1 MLVLSRNT
9 KPAELKSLIIGIS
22 RYAVCSPDLYGI
34 SVEFKPYLESKDF
47 ISEVLKAN
55 NYKFNIV
62 EPSNLKTIAAND
74 IYNLDYYDPFSTVLI
89 ASRHT
94 MLNLTV
100 GLSTWG
106 DITRDD
112 DMTVMNSLLVQVA
125 TGKTLYILHPMEYI
139 LMCSDLEVPVLYNQ
153 QMFTSEDFAKTL
165 WRKQVPI
172 VREDQY
178 YYTPKCW
185 HGNALAFPKNIYA
198 FTHEYNMN
206 YLLLMQYS
214 SSITLGSLYFL
225 KHYLLPHTPELVKDL
240 EEAIKAQLFEV
251 FKISGEIDLS
261 LELKES

>member
-9 KPAELKSLIIGIS
+9 KPVELKPLITGIN
-22 RYAVCSPDLYGI
+22 RYAVCNPDPYGI

-62 EPSNLKTIAAND
+62 EPSNLRTIVTND
-74 IYNLDYYDPFSTVLI
+74 IYNLDYYDPFSTVLV

-106 DITRDD
+106 DTVRDEN
-112 DMTVMNSLLVQVA
+112 MTVMNSLLAQVA

-139 LMCSDLEVPVLYNQ
+139 LMCSDSEVPVLYNQ
-153 QMFTSEDFAKTL
+153 QTFTSEDFAKTL
-165 WRKQVPI
+165 WGTQVPI
-172 VREDQY
+172 GKEDQY
-178 YYTPKCW
+178 YCTNRCW
-185 HGNALAFPKNIYA
+185 HGNTLAFPKNIQA
-198 FTHEYNMN
+198 FIYEYNMN

-214 SSITLGSLYFL
+214 QSISLGSLYFL
-225 KHYLLPHTPELVKDL
+225 KHYLLPHTPELVKEL
-240 EEAIKAQLFEV
+240 EEVIKAQLLEV

-261 LELKES
+261 LEVKES